1 MNELKLFENK
11 EFGKVRTTIVN
22 DNPYF
27 CLTDVCRILGITN
40 SRNVK
45 KRLNEE
51 GVHTIDTIE
60 NTGFA
65 QRKMNLTYINESN
78 LYKCIFQSKKKS
90 AIKFT
95 EWVTNEVLPSIRKYG
110 EYKLRNE
117 IENLKIRNDELQ
129 RQIKYI
135 YTEDEIN
142 KKNEINHLVRKN
154 FNGNI
159 IGAYINLYKLFEDT
173 YGINLKAECDN
184 YNEDKEKRLKVNIIQ
199 YCLMTGHINQ
209 LYECCKMLY
218 N

>member
-27 CLTDVCRILGITN
+27 CLTDVCRILGISN

-45 KRLNEE
+45 KRLNED

-65 QRKMNLTYINESN
+65 QRKVNLTYINESN

-90 AIKFT
+90 AVRFT
-95 EWVTNEVLPSIRKYG
+95 EWVTSEVLPSIRKYG
-110 EYKLRNE
+110 EYKLKKE
-117 IENLKIRNDELQ
+117 IESLKVNNEELK
-129 RQIKYI
+129 RQIKYV
-135 YTEDEIN
+135 YTEEEIN

-173 YGINLKAECDN
+173 YGINLKVECDK

>member
-1 MNELKLFENK
+1 MSELKLFENK
-11 EFGKVRTTIVN
+11 EFGKVRTTIIN

-27 CLTDVCRILGITN
+27 CLTDICRILGIKN
-40 SRNVK
+40 SRDVK

-51 GVHTIDTIE
+51 GVDTIYTIE

-65 QRKMNLTYINESN
+65 QHKVNLTYINESN

-90 AIKFT
+90 AMKFT
-95 EWVTNEVLPSIRKYG
+95 EWVTSEVLPSIRKYG
-110 EYKLRNE
+110 EYKLKKE
-117 IENLKIRNDELQ
+117 IESLKINNEELK
-129 RQIKYI
+129 RQIKYV
-135 YTEDEIN
+135 YTEEEIN

-173 YGINLKAECDN
+173 YGINLKVECDK
-184 YNEDKEKRLKVNIIQ
+184 YNEHKEKRLKVNVIQ

>member
-27 CLTDVCRILGITN
+27 CLVDVCKILGLGNPSQVKTRLIKDGVISNEVIDKLGRKQHTN
-40 SRNVK
+40 FV
-45 KRLNEE
+45 
-51 GVHTIDTIE
+51 
-60 NTGFA
+60 
-65 QRKMNLTYINESN
+65 NESN

-95 EWVTNEVLPSIRKYG
+95 EWVTSEVLPSIRKYG
-110 EYKLRNE
+110 EYNLRKE
-117 IENLKIRNDELQ
+117 IESLKVNNEELK
-129 RQIKYI
+129 RQIKYV

-159 IGAYINLYKLFEDT
+159 IGAYVNLYKLFEDT
-173 YGINLKAECDN
+173 YGINLKVECDK

>member
-11 EFGKVRTTIVN
+11 EFGKVRTTTVN

-27 CLTDVCRILGITN
+27 CLSDVCRILGITN

-45 KRLNEE
+45 KRLSEE

-90 AIKFT
+90 AVKFT
-95 EWVTNEVLPSIRKYG
+95 EWVTSEVLPSIRKYG
-110 EYKLRNE
+110 EYKLKKE
-117 IENLKIRNDELQ
+117 IESLKIRNNELQ
-129 RQIKYI
+129 RQIKYV

-142 KKNEINHLVRKN
+142 KKNRINHLVRKN

-159 IGAYINLYKLFEDT
+159 IGAYINLYNLFKDT
-173 YGINLKAECDN
+173 YKIDLKAECDS
-184 YNEDKEKRLKVNIIQ
+184 YNEDKEKRLKVNVIQ

>member
-1 MNELKLFENK
+1 MSELKLFENK

-27 CLTDVCRILGITN
+27 CLVDVCRILGLGNPSQVKTRLIKDGVISNEVIDKLGRKQYTN
-40 SRNVK
+40 FV
-45 KRLNEE
+45 
-51 GVHTIDTIE
+51 
-60 NTGFA
+60 
-65 QRKMNLTYINESN
+65 NESN

-90 AIKFT
+90 AMKFT
-95 EWVTNEVLPSIRKYG
+95 EWVTSEVLPSIRKYG
-110 EYKLRNE
+110 EYKLKKE
-117 IENLKIRNDELQ
+117 IESLKVNNEELK
-129 RQIKYI
+129 RQIKYV
-135 YTEDEIN
+135 YTEEEIN
-142 KKNEINHLVRKN
+142 KKNEINHLIRKN

-173 YGINLKAECDN
+173 YGINLKVECDK
-184 YNEDKEKRLKVNIIQ
+184 YNEHKEKRLKVNVIQ

>member
-27 CLTDVCRILGITN
+27 CLVDVCKILGLGNPSQVKTRLIKDGVISNEVIDKLGREQHTN
-40 SRNVK
+40 FV
-45 KRLNEE
+45 
-51 GVHTIDTIE
+51 
-60 NTGFA
+60 
-65 QRKMNLTYINESN
+65 NESN

-90 AIKFT
+90 AMKFT
-95 EWVTNEVLPSIRKYG
+95 EWVTSEVLPSIRKYG
-110 EYKLRNE
+110 EYKLKKE
-117 IENLKIRNDELQ
+117 IESLKVNNEELK
-129 RQIKYI
+129 RQIKYV
-135 YTEDEIN
+135 YTEEEIN

-154 FNGNI
+154 INGNI

-173 YGINLKAECDN
+173 YGINLKVECDK
-184 YNEDKEKRLKVNIIQ
+184 YNEHKEKRLKVNVIQ

>member
-1 MNELKLFENK
+1 MSELKLFENK

-27 CLTDVCRILGITN
+27 CLVDVCRILGLGNPSQVKTRLIKDGVISNEVIDKLGRKQYTN
-40 SRNVK
+40 FV
-45 KRLNEE
+45 
-51 GVHTIDTIE
+51 
-60 NTGFA
+60 
-65 QRKMNLTYINESN
+65 NESN

-90 AIKFT
+90 AMKFT
-95 EWVTNEVLPSIRKYG
+95 EWVTSEVLPSIRKYG
-110 EYKLRNE
+110 EYKLKKE
-117 IENLKIRNDELQ
+117 IESLKVNNEELK
-129 RQIKYI
+129 RQIKYV
-135 YTEDEIN
+135 YTEEEIN

-173 YGINLKAECDN
+173 YGINLKVECDK
-184 YNEDKEKRLKVNIIQ
+184 YNEHKEKRLKVNVIQ

>member
-1 MNELKLFENK
+1 MENKLRLFENK
-11 EFGKVRTTIVN
+11 EFGKIRVELV
-22 DNPYF
+22 DNEPYF
-27 CLTDVCRILGITN
+27 NLNDICKILGIGN
-40 SRNVK
+40 SSDVK
-45 KRLNEE
+45 KRLEQD
-51 GVHTIDTIE
+51 GVDTIE
-60 NTGFA
+60 VIDNLG
-65 QRKMNLTYINESN
+65 RKQKSNFINESN

-95 EWVTNEVLPSIRKYG
+95 SWVTKEVLPSIRKYG
-110 EYKLRNE
+110 EYKLKKE
-117 IENLKIRNDELQ
+117 IESLKVNNEELK
-129 RQIKYI
+129 RQIKYV
-135 YTEDEIN
+135 YTEEEIN

-173 YGINLKAECDN
+173 YGINLKLECDK
-184 YNEDKEKRLKVNIIQ
+184 YNEHKEKRLKVNVIQ

>member
-27 CLTDVCRILGITN
+27 CLTDVCRILGISN

-65 QRKMNLTYINESN
+65 QRKVNLTYINESN

-95 EWVTNEVLPSIRKYG
+95 EWVTSEVLPSIRKYG
-110 EYKLRNE
+110 EYKLKKE
-117 IENLKIRNDELQ
+117 IESLKVNNEELK
-129 RQIKYI
+129 RQIKYV
-135 YTEDEIN
+135 YTEEEIN

-173 YGINLKAECDN
+173 YGINLKVECDK